1 MLDSDVLP
9 PGQPG
14 RGRRTGPPVPDAPAG
29 ATEDAVTGPP
39 ADEPSGAE
47 PQAPDVVLPGA
58 VVPGGSPPSTPG
70 QPNQPGATTQQP
82 ATEPAPR
89 SRPAEPSG
97 TALTGWITSW
107 QPEDAPLLAARQ
119 RAREVGVGAVDEVT
133 GAALRML
140 AAVCG
145 ARHAVELGTGAGV
158 STLWL
163 LRGLHPDGVLTSID
177 AEPEHQRLAKA
188 SLTEAGIHHPRV
200 RLIAGRA
207 LAVLPRLS
215 DGAYDL
221 VLCDASSAEAVD
233 YLPAALRLLRL
244 GGVLVVAGALA
255 GGRIADPS
263 ARDPETLAAREL
275 ARAVREEPR
284 LVPALL
290 PVGTGLLVAVKQDA
304 PA

>member
-1 MLDSDVLP
+1 MIESGPQSGGPLSGGPLP
-9 PGQPG
+9 
-14 RGRRTGPPVPDAPAG
+14 AA
-29 ATEDAVTGPP
+29 A
-39 ADEPSGAE
+39 PSGATR
-47 PQAPDVVLPGA
+47 
-58 VVPGGSPPSTPG
+58 GSK
-70 QPNQPGATTQQP
+70 
-82 ATEPAPR
+82 PAPR
-89 SRPAEPSG
+89 
-97 TALTGWITSW
+97 TAAAADAWIAAF

-119 RAREVGVGAVDEVT
+119 RAREVGVPAVDEAT
-133 GAALRML
+133 GAALRVL
-140 AAVCG
+140 AALSG

-188 SLTEAGIHHPRV
+188 SLVEAGVPGGRV

-207 LAVLPRLS
+207 LDVLPRLS

-244 GGVLVVAGALA
+244 GGVVVFAGALVS
-255 GGRIADPS
+255 GRVADPS
-263 ARDPETLAAREL
+263 ARDPEVLAAREL

-284 LVPALL
+284 LIPALL
-290 PVGTGLLVAVKQDA
+290 PVGAGLLVAVKQDA
-304 PA
+304 PAV